1 MTMLDQPLGQLA
13 RRIPGATR
21 VFHEYQLDFCC
32 GGKHSLRDA
41 AASKGIDGAAIA
53 GRLAELEAI
62 DRNQASDRAEL
73 PVPALIDHIVKRFH
87 ARHRAE
93 LPELIRL
100 AKKVEAVHGERADCP
115 HGLAAHL
122 VVMKDA
128 LEDHMVKEEEVLF
141 PMLRQ
146 GPAAFAGDP
155 IDVLRTE
162 HDQHGES
169 LQRLAELA
177 TDFVP
182 PRDACTTWRA
192 LYAGL
197 RAFRVDIM
205 EHIHLENN
213 VLFEKVL
220 ASGQPA

>member
-41 AASKGIDGAAIA
+41 ATSKGIDGAAIA

-62 DRNQASDRAEL
+62 DRTEARDRAEL
-73 PVPALIDHIVKRFH
+73 PIPDLIEHIVDRFH
-87 ARHRAE
+87 AQHRAD

-100 AKKVEAVHGERADCP
+100 AKKVEAVHAERSTCP

-122 VVMKDA
+122 MVMEA
-128 LEDHMVKEEEVLF
+128 SLEDHMQKEEDELF
-141 PMLRQ
+141 PMLLQ
-146 GPAAFAGDP
+146 GPATYIGDP
-155 IDVLRTE
+155 IEVLRAE
-162 HDQHGES
+162 HDQHGEA

-177 TDFVP
+177 TDFIP

-192 LYAGL
+192 LYTGL

-220 ASGQPA
+220 VASRPA

>member
-41 AASKGIDGAAIA
+41 ATSKGIDGEAIA

-62 DRNQASDRAEL
+62 DRNQATDRAEL
-73 PVPALIDHIVKRFH
+73 PVPELIDHIVDRFH
-87 ARHRAE
+87 ARHRAD

-100 AKKVEAVHGERADCP
+100 AKKVEAVHAERATCP

-122 VVMKDA
+122 AVMEIS
-128 LEDHMVKEEEVLF
+128 LEDHMQKEEDSLF
-141 PMLRQ
+141 PMLLQ
-146 GPAAFAGDP
+146 GPAAWVGDP
-155 IDVLRTE
+155 IDVLRAE
-162 HDQHGES
+162 HDQHGEA
-169 LQRLAELA
+169 LQRLAELT
-177 TDFVP
+177 TDFIP

-192 LYAGL
+192 LYTGL

-213 VLFEKVL
+213 VLFEKAL
-220 ASGQPA
+220 ATGKPA